1 MLIYVCKR
9 EPNLELDSPCSEEA
23 NPSYH
28 PLTVEPCTGELVDAS
43 IRSPAYHPSIVEP
56 CTGELVDAS
65 IRRPALNQ
73 LQLSSGG
80 TLKSR
85 SMHRSIQMCGAL
97 IPNAHVEM

>member
-28 PLTVEPCTGELVDAS
+28 PLT
-43 IRSPAYHPSIVEP
+43 VEP